1 MYKTIFTYFS
11 TAQTAGLL
19 AETSVQLARKHG
31 AHLVGAHNSSR
42 ISLYGGIPSNI
53 LAQHNHNERITAE
66 AIEQAFT
73 RAAAA
78 GAISHEWRHQIVPD
92 TEIFDDIIAQAHA
105 ADLIIA
111 CGNDDADTQ
120 AAHVNVPVRL
130 SMETGRPV
138 LLLPAAGG
146 FAPIGERVALAWS
159 NTRESA
165 RATFDALPMLTAAA
179 SATVLCVQSSA
190 DGPAQPGGRI
200 AAVLARHG
208 MKAEVT
214 LLTAG
219 GKPDWEELLGAVT
232 AGGYDLLVMGC
243 YGHSRLR
250 QMVLGGV
257 TRHVLSHLSL
267 PVLIS
272 H

>member
-19 AETSVQLARKHG
+19 AETSVQLAQKHG
-31 AHLVGAHNSSR
+31 AHLIGAHNSSR

-53 LAQHNHNERITAE
+53 LAQHNHSERIAAE

-73 RAAAA
+73 QAASA
-78 GAISHEWRHQIVPD
+78 GAVSHEWRHQIVPD

-105 ADLIIA
+105 ADLIVA
-111 CGNDDADTQ
+111 CGNDGADPQ
-120 AAHVNVPVRL
+120 AAYVNVPVRL
-130 SMETGRPV
+130 AMETGRPV

-179 SATVLCVQSSA
+179 SATVLCVQSA

-208 MKAEVT
+208 VKTDTKV
-214 LLTAG
+214 LSAG
-219 GKPDWEELLGAVT
+219 QKPDWEELLGAVT

-257 TRHVLSHLSL
+257 TRHVLSHLAL